1 MLASILISPCWPG
14 WENTSAEVSGRPW
27 KSHLAPHFMIV
38 HFVLPPPLMIVH
50 VEFCRIWWSSTL
62 SFASFDNRPPC
73 FAASFDHHPCYF
85 GCWVRWAPSS
95 KSDCGFG
102 QNCVTGHF
110 CNLIS
115 TQVST
120 LRAGRDVELDWN
132 LIRMWNSCC
141 RDVSA
146 TLSSPSF
153 HPISY

>member
-1 MLASILISPCWPG
+1 MGHKWHFDVRGYLPGTEIDKKCIPLSSTFDKKGSDEYFPTRFSNFDQAGQYSDFQILIMLASILISPCWPG

-85 GCWVRWAPSS
+85 GCWVRWVPSS
-95 KSDCGFG
+95 
-102 QNCVTGHF
+102 
-110 CNLIS
+110 
-115 TQVST
+115 
-120 LRAGRDVELDWN
+120 
-132 LIRMWNSCC
+132 
-141 RDVSA
+141 
-146 TLSSPSF
+146 
-153 HPISY
+153 